1 MIIRYRNRPQPL
13 RTLDALITR
22 LPSNHP
28 QLKRLQ
34 KDAAKLQKGYNGE
47 RKLDYHIEYLSDD
60 FTIMADVCF
69 SLHNKQTQIDSLIVS
84 DHAIFIVEVKSFTGI
99 ITFDTTLRQCYRD
112 MEGEIERYK
121 YPITQ
126 VQTIQANLLRF
137 LQIARQSGLPIYY
150 FIAFSERSTYIKV
163 KGEEDSLKNIV
174 TYVEDIPNQVMRL
187 NEEIVSKHTVE
198 KIHIL
203 GIKWF
208 NI

>member
-112 MEGEIERYK
+112 MEGKSNVIN
-121 YPITQ
+121 
-126 VQTIQANLLRF
+126 IQLLKF
-137 LQIARQSGLPIYY
+137 KQSKRIYY
-150 FIAFSERSTYIKV
+150 ASFK
-163 KGEEDSLKNIV
+163 
-174 TYVEDIPNQVMRL
+174 
-187 NEEIVSKHTVE
+187 
-198 KIHIL
+198 
-203 GIKWF
+203 
-208 NI
+208 